1 MLLASVVGTAAA
13 EPAGEPRQVIYV
25 MRHLPP
31 AAGEDPGLSPQG
43 AALAHAL
50 ARQLA
55 GARLKAIFVTDTN
68 RSRQTAAPIAARLR
82 LSPRIY
88 DPFKP
93 EALAKAV
100 AEVPGNVLVVGHSN
114 TVPDLVSRFGGTPPA
129 PLGHGDFGTVWKID
143 GKRTKT
149 FKVKNR

>member
-1 MLLASVVGTAAA
+1 MLLAGLVGTAAA
-13 EPAGEPRQVIYV
+13 EPTGRARQVIYV

-31 AAGEDPGLSPQG
+31 ATGEDPGLSPQG
-43 AALAHAL
+43 TAQAHAL

-55 GARLKAIFVTDTN
+55 SARLKAIFVTDTN
-68 RSRQTAAPIAARLR
+68 RSRQSAAPLAARLR
-82 LSPRIY
+82 LSPRVY

-93 EALAKAV
+93 EVLARAV

-129 PLGHGDFGTVWKID
+129 PLGHGDFGTIWKID
-143 GKRTKT
+143 GKQTKT
-149 FKVKNR
+149 YKVKNR